1 MLLNS
6 ATTIRADQ
14 SRAMLSVERAS
25 PLVPSTRIRQINDGR
40 FPTVAGFIFGAFAI
54 Q

>member
-1 MLLNS
+1 MRLNS
-6 ATTIRADQ
+6 ATTIRAGQ

-25 PLVPSTRIRQINDGR
+25 PLAPSTCIRQINDGR
-40 FPTVAGFIFGAFAI
+40 APAAAGFIFGAFAI